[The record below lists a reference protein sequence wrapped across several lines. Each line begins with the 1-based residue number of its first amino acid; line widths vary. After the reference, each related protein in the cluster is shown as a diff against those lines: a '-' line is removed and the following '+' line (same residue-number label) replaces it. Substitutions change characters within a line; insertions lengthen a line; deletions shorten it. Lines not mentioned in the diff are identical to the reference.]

1 MVTDGVELHPANEPI
16 AFLLGTWTGSGTGV
30 YPTIDTFS
38 YREEL
43 RFWHIG
49 KPYLFY
55 SQRTWLERDGAPSH
69 AETGFWRPQPGGVL
83 EVVLAH
89 SFGST
94 EVAEGAIAPNRIE
107 LRSTRIAPTS
117 SAKRID
123 EVHRLYELQGDV
135 LVSSLQMA
143 AVDQPL
149 QGHLEARL
157 TPTPFSL
164 ETEHI

>member
-1 MVTDGVELHPANEPI
+1 MNAQAPLHPANEPI
-16 AFLLGTWTGSGTGV
+16 AFLLGTWTGRGTGI
-30 YPTIDTFS
+30 YPTIESFA

-55 SQRTWLERDGAPSH
+55 EQRTWLDRDGTPSH
-69 AETGFWRPQPGGVL
+69 AEVGFWRPQPDDML
-83 EVVLAH
+83 EVVLSH

-94 EVAEGAIAPNRIE
+94 EVSEGAVAASRIE
-107 LRSTRIAPTS
+107 VRSISVTQSS
-117 SAKRID
+117 SAKRIE
-123 EVHRLYELQGDV
+123 EVHRLYELEGDD
-135 LVSSLQMA
+135 LVYSLQMA

-157 TPTPFSL
+157 RRSG
-164 ETEHI
+164 